1 MVSVATDPLTPA
13 DRRWVADFFIEH
25 WGATT
30 MVVHG
35 VSYEPHTLPGF
46 VATAKGRRVGL
57 ITYRLGDDGCEIV
70 SLDSTSP
77 GRGVGTAL
85 VAAVVEEARRSRSAR
100 VWLVT
105 TNDNLNA
112 LRFYQK
118 RGFALVAVHRNAV
131 AAARVLK
138 PEIPLIGDDGIPIRD
153 EIELELDLDGPDA

>member
-1 MVSVATDPLTPA
+1 MSTVIMDPLTPA
-13 DRRWVADFFIEH
+13 DQQWVADFFGAH

-35 VSYEPHTLPGF
+35 VVYEPHTLPGF
-46 VATAKGRRVGL
+46 VATYEGRRVGL
-57 ITYRLGDDGCEIV
+57 ITYRVDDTGCEIV
-70 SLDSTSP
+70 SLDSVLP

-85 VAAVVEEARRSRSAR
+85 VAAVVEEARQHRSAR

-118 RGFALVAVHRNAV
+118 RGFVLVAVHRDAV
-131 AAARVLK
+131 AVARAIK
-138 PEIPLIGDDGIPIRD
+138 PAIPLIGDDGIPIRD
-153 EIELELDLDGPDA
+153 EIELELAEQ